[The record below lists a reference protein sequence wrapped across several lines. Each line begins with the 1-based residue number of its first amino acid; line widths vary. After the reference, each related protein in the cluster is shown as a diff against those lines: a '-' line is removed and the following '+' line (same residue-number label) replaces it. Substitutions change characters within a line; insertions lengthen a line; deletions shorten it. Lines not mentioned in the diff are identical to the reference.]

1 MYLLYTEYTKGG
13 KNMFYDIYLND
24 FYNIMEDNKSNN
36 DTLTKYT
43 RKEITNFK
51 GGKVSIAQSEE
62 DILNF
67 INISK
72 KSSNDKLYYGK
83 IDSTLALKIY
93 SSINLYLK
101 DYNFSLQRNSLK
113 HIFNHHGIH
122 TKENKRGQ
130 IKIIAE
136 DFILLPK
143 ILTNYDKI
151 YLSHKV
157 ECNNISFVI
166 EKEIDNII
174 YKLICYISN
183 KKHTIEVKT
192 LYKIK
197 RTLPLRI

>member
-51 GGKVSIAQSEE
+51 GGKVSIAQSEK

-143 ILTNYDKI
+143 ILNNYDKI